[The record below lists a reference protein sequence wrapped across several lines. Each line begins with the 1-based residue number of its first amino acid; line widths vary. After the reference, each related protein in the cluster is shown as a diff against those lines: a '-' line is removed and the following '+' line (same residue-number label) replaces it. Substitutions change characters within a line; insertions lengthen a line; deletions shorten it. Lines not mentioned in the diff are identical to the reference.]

1 MVLPTRPSSPSDSIT
16 DSTSAHAD
24 ATDASDGGAF
34 RLLDGGEIQAL
45 LQTLA
50 EQRVRVTLSNAEGDH
65 LNSTVRSVDVDGLT
79 FDLRSGDEPE
89 PLLGAD
95 EIVAVAYLDQIRV
108 QFELEGL
115 LHVDGPQGAMLRSP
129 PPQQFYRFQRRQAFR
144 VRMNGRTP
152 QVRLPH
158 PVQPG
163 QDLRLRV
170 ADLSVGGLALLVL
183 SDQVEA
189 LAALAALPSGTL
201 LAGAH
206 IELDRDTR
214 FTTSLRLLHLHP
226 GADGQAQLGLAFG
239 PLEPSAARQLQ
250 IYIDQTQ
257 KLSRLLRK

>member
-1 MVLPTRPSSPSDSIT
+1 MVLPPSPVSPGD
-16 DSTSAHAD
+16 DSTD
-24 ATDASDGGAF
+24 APAEAGAF
-34 RLLDGGEIQAL
+34 RVLDPGEIQAL

-50 EQRVRVTLSNAEGDH
+50 EQRVRVTLSNADGDH
-65 LNSTVRSVDVDGLT
+65 LNTTMRSVDAGGLS
-79 FDLRSGDEPE
+79 FDLRSGDAPE

-115 LHVDGPQGAMLRSP
+115 LLVDGPPGPLLRSP

-144 VRMNGRTP
+144 VRMNSRVP

-158 PVQPG
+158 PADSGEPARE
-163 QDLRLRV
+163 LRLRV
-170 ADLSVGGLALLVL
+170 ADLSVGGLALLVPA
-183 SDQVEA
+183 DQVEA

-201 LAGAH
+201 LPGAL

-226 GADGQAQLGLAFG
+226 GTDGQAQLGLAFG
-239 PLEPSAARQLQ
+239 PLEPTAARQLQ
-250 IYIDQTQ
+250 LYIDQTQ